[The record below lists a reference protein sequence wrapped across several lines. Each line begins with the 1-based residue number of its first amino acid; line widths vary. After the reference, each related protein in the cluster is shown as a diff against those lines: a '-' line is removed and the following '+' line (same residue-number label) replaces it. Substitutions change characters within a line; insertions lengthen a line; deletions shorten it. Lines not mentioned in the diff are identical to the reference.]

1 MKRITLRLPDDL
13 HQELCRIADQED
25 RSLNSQILQ
34 FLRQGAQ
41 DKRYERKTI
50 ASTED
55 ADRRA
60 S

>member
-13 HQELCRIADQED
+13 HLELCRIADQED
-25 RSLNSQILQ
+25 RSLNNQILQ

-50 ASTED
+50 TSTED
-55 ADRRA
+55 TDRRA